1 MNKKGFGLVE
11 LMIAFVALACIMAAV
26 MPVLGKKLIKGVN
39 ITRIKQLETTCD
51 KYFGPDCRFCE
62 SDKQCLVCTKNC
74 LSGEFLD
81 AKNCTCSN
89 CKISNCDK
97 CNNDSCAKCNSGYY
111 LEDNICKICPIGYI
125 CDGQNKTLCPAGT
138 YQNEEG
144 KNQCKDCE
152 AGYKCSGGSDHSQC
166 EAGYYS
172 LKKASKC
179 LECQAGFYSGVLASS
194 CIPCNKGTYNNIKGS
209 STCTECPLGNFCLG
223 EDHISTCSNK
233 TPNCTLCDP
242 KDGTCSTC
250 KQGYYLDSFK
260 SCSPCTIG
268 AICDG
273 VSQTQCP
280 SGTYIQTDK
289 NSCTDCPKG
298 SYCPAGTLKECP
310 IGQYQS
316 EAGKTTCLN
325 CPKGY
330 YQDETGKTTCKPCP
344 ANTYQNNTGQ
354 KECKSCPEGQ
364 YQDETGKENCKLCSE
379 KFANCSICNANECL
393 ECNEGMELANGQ
405 CREEWCKGANFM
417 KIQNLCFTR
426 RNMGDSAILT
436 IPDSIKKIEVNESL
450 AYVPPAELQDDE
462 ICYTGEKCCFWGETS
477 RNKTGN
483 VGRCDSIT
491 NGSYSGCNRTVCN
504 HFAAQE
510 ICSSFK
516 YKNKNWRLPKE
527 SEVLNLINYS
537 SQLKDDGLMLCSYT
551 DAKVTNQTT
560 CPAVYNCRMQSIS
573 ELNMYG
579 GTNFCRASNI
589 CLDSSY
595 KQGALYFTDA
605 YNATD
610 NKIERNPSYHG
621 FSVRCV
627 TEI

>member
-1 MNKKGFGLVE
+1 MYYGSSY
-11 LMIAFVALACIMAAV
+11 AC
-26 MPVLGKKLIKGVN
+26 LRKKLIKGVN

-125 CDGQNKTLCPAGT
+125 CDSQNKTLCPAGT

-144 KNQCKDCE
+144 KNQ
-152 AGYKCSGGSDHSQC
+152 
-166 EAGYYS
+166 
-172 LKKASKC
+172 
-179 LECQAGFYSGVLASS
+179 
-194 CIPCNKGTYNNIKGS
+194 
-209 STCTECPLGNFCLG
+209 
-223 EDHISTCSNK
+223 
-233 TPNCTLCDP
+233 
-242 KDGTCSTC
+242 
-250 KQGYYLDSFK
+250 
-260 SCSPCTIG
+260 
-268 AICDG
+268 
-273 VSQTQCP
+273 
-280 SGTYIQTDK
+280 
-289 NSCTDCPKG
+289 
-298 SYCPAGTLKECP
+298 
-310 IGQYQS
+310 
-316 EAGKTTCLN
+316 
-325 CPKGY
+325 
-330 YQDETGKTTCKPCP
+330 
-344 ANTYQNNTGQ
+344 
-354 KECKSCPEGQ
+354 CKSCPEGQ

-417 KIQNLCFTR
+417 KIENLCFTR

-450 AYVPPAELQDDE
+450 AYIPQAELQDDE

-560 CPAVYNCRMQSIS
+560 CPAVYNCSMQPIS